1 MHNLNFKL
9 TDNDVFEDNPELLLI
24 PEFKVLTSRQ
34 MRYVM
39 LVDWYGSP
47 LRLMKVDNRKLKAA
61 YMAGYKSEKGSD
73 KPDANTRALVNSK
86 VVSVEAARRQ
96 MKEIQHDN
104 EMDLKEAL
112 DTQIEEVINFFK
124 KPDKTALELDK
135 AVNLMTKLPAILETK
150 RKIMELLNFRE
161 PNLVVDEIKE
171 EETESSFLD
180 NYMETN

>member
-1 MHNLNFKL
+1 MQSLNFKL

-24 PEFKVLTSRQ
+24 PAFKVLTSRQ
-34 MRYVM
+34 MRFVM

-47 LRLMKVDNRKLKAA
+47 LRMMKVDNRKLKAA

-73 KPDANTRALVNSK
+73 KPDINTKNLINGK
-86 VVSVEAARRQ
+86 VASIEAARRE

-112 DTQIEEVINFFK
+112 DTQIDEVINFFK
-124 KPDKTALELDK
+124 KPNKTALELDK

-150 RKIMELLNFRE
+150 RKILELLNFRE
-161 PNLVVDEIKE
+161 PNIVVEEIKG